1 MFSFWDVSVMLLKFL
16 ILIGLFIGEI
26 HLLLYL
32 IDIGHILSYI
42 AVGIISFF
50 TLALLLWIFQR
61 TI

>member
-1 MFSFWDVSVMLLKFL
+1 MFSFWDVSIMLLKFL

-42 AVGIISFF
+42 AVGIIAFF
-50 TLALLLWIFQR
+50 TLAFLIWIFQK

>member
-1 MFSFWDVSVMLLKFL
+1 MFSFWDVSIMLLQFL

-26 HLLLYL
+26 YLLLYL

-42 AVGIISFF
+42 VVGIIAFF
-50 TLALLLWIFQR
+50 TLALLIWIFQK